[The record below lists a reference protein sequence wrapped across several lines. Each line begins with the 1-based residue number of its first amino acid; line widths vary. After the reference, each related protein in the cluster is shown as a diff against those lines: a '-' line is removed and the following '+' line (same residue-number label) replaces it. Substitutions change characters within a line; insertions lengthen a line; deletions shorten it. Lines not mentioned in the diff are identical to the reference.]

1 MPRAMSDL
9 YRCGYACIV
18 GRPNVGKSTLLNKLI
33 GQKISITSRKPQ
45 TTRWRLLAIKT
56 TDQYQIIFIDT
67 PGLQTRQQSTL
78 HRHMQREILESLYG
92 VNVII
97 FVIEALVW
105 TAAEEN
111 IFDLIKNNT
120 CPVLLVIN
128 KIDKV
133 KNKERLLPFIQAVAE
148 KYSFQDVLLVSASKG
163 DNIELTENTIVPL
176 LPLSQPEYPED
187 QLSDRNERFFA
198 AEFIREKLTRRLG
211 AELPYRISVTIE
223 KFTDKE
229 QVAHVVGNIWVET
242 DNQKKIVIGKNG
254 CNLKYIG
261 EQARKDMEKMFG
273 KKIFLQTWV
282 KVKRKWTEDIH
293 ALKQFGYEG

>member
-1 MPRAMSDL
+1 MSDL

-45 TTRWRLLAIKT
+45 TTRWRLLGIKT
-56 TDQYQIIFIDT
+56 TGQYQIIFIDT
-67 PGLQTRQQSTL
+67 PGLQTRRQSTL
-78 HRHMQREILESLYG
+78 HRHMQREILESLFC
-92 VNVII
+92 VNVIV
-97 FVIEALVW
+97 FVVEALVW
-105 TAAEEN
+105 TPTEEK
-111 IFDLIKNNT
+111 ILDLIKHNK

-133 KNKERLLPFIQAVAE
+133 KNKERLLPFIQTVAE
-148 KYSFQDVLLVSASKG
+148 KFGFQEVLPVSADKG
-163 DNIELTENTIVPL
+163 DNIDLVESTIVPL
-176 LPLSQPEYPED
+176 LPLSQPEFSED

-223 KFTDKE
+223 KFTDND
-229 QVAHVVGNIWVET
+229 QATHVVGNIWVET

-261 EQARKDMEKMFG
+261 EQARRDMEKMFG

-282 KVKRKWTEDIH
+282 KVKRKWTGDIH